1 MRHRRSHKPIS
12 NINVVPYLDV
22 LLVLLVIFMITTPL
36 FSQGVVDLP
45 TVGDTPLP
53 TAEEA
58 TLEIMYEEK
67 AVNPYRVKDYRADGE
82 ETAQLSEEELINE
95 LNKKKILYEKPYI
108 IISAEGV
115 LAYKDVIALLGRLR
129 DAGYDNIALAVE
141 NPQQ

>member
-36 FSQGVVDLP
+36 FSQGVIDLP
-45 TVGDTPLP
+45 KVGDTPLP

-58 TLEIMYEEK
+58 ALEILYEER
-67 AVNPYRVKDYRADGE
+67 ASNPYRVKDYRADGD
-82 ETAQLSEEELINE
+82 ETSQLSEDELLSE
-95 LNKKKILYEKPYI
+95 LNKKKILYENPYI
-108 IISAEGV
+108 IISAEGT
-115 LAYKDVIALLGRLR
+115 LAYENVIALLGKLR
-129 DAGYDNIALAVE
+129 DAGYDNIALAAE